1 MQKLRGAREFP
12 IVQGC
17 HEIPLECCETGPKKR
32 YLTRSKNV
40 LWEKVLRHA
49 NFGCQAKHYYTLRS
63 IRLAW
68 QSLDPYRFFWGKLV
82 KKLGTL
88 LQ

>member
-49 NFGCQAKHYYTLRS
+49 NFGCQAKHYFRYT
-63 IRLAW
+63 
-68 QSLDPYRFFWGKLV
+68 FFV
-82 KKLGTL
+82 KS
-88 LQ
+88 QHS